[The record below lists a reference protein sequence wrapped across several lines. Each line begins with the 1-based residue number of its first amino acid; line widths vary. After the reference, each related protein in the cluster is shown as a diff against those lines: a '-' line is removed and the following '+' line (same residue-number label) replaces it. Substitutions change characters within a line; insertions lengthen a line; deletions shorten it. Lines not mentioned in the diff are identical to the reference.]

1 MRIVKYKILMLLIM
15 VVGFLLSQENYF
27 EKKEK
32 KISELAEIIII
43 GKTDSIR
50 ITANDSLKK
59 ILINTINTPKSYLYK
74 FDKIDHMSILQPKDK
89 RFKIFTWFLPYT
101 NGTYEYFGVIQQCN
115 KRGGECQTYYL
126 DKKINLENRNLN
138 KTLEYNEW
146 YGCLYY
152 DIIENKIKK
161 DRYYTLLGWDGHNQT
176 TTKKIIDVLKIKK
189 KKTPVFGADIFGN
202 KQYRIVLEY
211 SNKYPISL
219 KYDEQLK
226 CIVFDH
232 IEPIDGISK
241 NNFSLYAPTLS
252 YDIFKKTDF
261 GWELEQSIYLNN
273 GK

>member
-1 MRIVKYKILMLLIM
+1 M
-15 VVGFLLSQENYF
+15 
-27 EKKEK
+27 
-32 KISELAEIIII
+32 
-43 GKTDSIR
+43 
-50 ITANDSLKK
+50 
-59 ILINTINTPKSYLYK
+59 
-74 FDKIDHMSILQPKDK
+74 
-89 RFKIFTWFLPYT
+89 
-101 NGTYEYFGVIQQCN
+101 
-115 KRGGECQTYYL
+115 
-126 DKKINLENRNLN
+126 N

-202 KQYRIVLEY
+202 KQYRIVLDY